1 MNDLTYVQERFVN
14 YIEKIMQSN
23 KLSHSYLIE
32 LGDFSLEFP
41 LVLLFVKMVLCPESV
56 NKVTDLNCNHCNS
69 CRLIDENSFPDLQ
82 IIEAEGNQIKKSQLL
97 SLKDEYQ
104 NKSLIGQ
111 RRVYIIKNAEK
122 LNPSSANTI
131 LKFLEE
137 PEEGIIAILLTSNR
151 YQVLDTIL
159 SRCQVLSLLDDSDFG
174 DIDDNVMTFMKYLV
188 HPEDLFIRYKEI
200 YDSILPDKEAAK
212 GMFFVI
218 EKILINYLS
227 TKSQGNENSNLSFL
241 DSVDTNILLSY
252 ITIIEEEI
260 PKLMYNINYKLWLD
274 CIYSRFV
281 EVK

>member
-1 MNDLTYVQERFVN
+1 MNELTYVQERFVS

-41 LVLLFVKMVLCPESV
+41 LVLLFIKMILCPESV
-56 NKVTDLNCNHCNS
+56 NKVVDLNCNHCNS

-122 LNPSSANTI
+122 LNQSSANTI

-159 SRCQVLSLLDDSDFG
+159 SRCQVLSLLDDSSFVN
-174 DIDDNVMTFMKYLV
+174 IDDNVMVFMNYLV
-188 HPEDLFIRYKEI
+188 HPEELFIHYKEI
-200 YDSILPDKEAAK
+200 YDTTLPDKDTAK
-212 GMFFVI
+212 ELFFTI
-218 EKILINYLS
+218 EKIFINYLS
-227 TKSQGNENSNLSFL
+227 TKSTGKNNSNLSFL
-241 DSVDTNILLSY
+241 DNVDINTLLIY

-260 PKLMYNINYKLWLD
+260 PKLVYNVNYKLWLD